1 MTERW
6 PPGLSFQTG
15 SFPSFSSFSGEELDV
30 SVGSLQKTTLALSAY
45 RCCTSAGVKVSLEK
59 LDFWHLLK

>member
-30 SVGSLQKTTLALSAY
+30 SVGSLQKTTLALSAKMFL
-45 RCCTSAGVKVSLEK
+45 VFVL
-59 LDFWHLLK
+59 